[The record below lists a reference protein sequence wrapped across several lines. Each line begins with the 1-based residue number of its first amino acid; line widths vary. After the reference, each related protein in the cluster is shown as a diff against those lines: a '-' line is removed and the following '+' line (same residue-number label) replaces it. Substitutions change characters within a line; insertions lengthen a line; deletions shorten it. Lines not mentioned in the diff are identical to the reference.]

1 MLLDVPTQLYDE
13 KNAEFRTLF
22 KHHYQKDISKE
33 DANTLALTLMQ
44 LLEIIIEYHKG
55 YHQ

>member
-1 MLLDVPTQLYDE
+1 MYQHNFLMK

-22 KHHYQKDISKE
+22 KHHYQKDIGKE

-44 LLEIIIEYHKG
+44 LLGIIIEYHKD
-55 YHQ
+55 YHR

>member
-1 MLLDVPTQLYDE
+1 MLLDVPTQLSDE

-22 KHHYQKDISKE
+22 KHHYQKDIGKE

-44 LLEIIIEYHKG
+44 LLGIIIEHHRG
-55 YHQ
+55 YHR